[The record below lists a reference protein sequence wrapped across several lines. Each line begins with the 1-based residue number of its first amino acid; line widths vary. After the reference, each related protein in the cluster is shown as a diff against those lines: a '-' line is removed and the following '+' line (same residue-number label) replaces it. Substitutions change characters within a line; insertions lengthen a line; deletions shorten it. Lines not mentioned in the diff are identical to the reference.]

1 MSRTLYPIQEWWE
14 WECAKDE
21 FQNMGSVAGSKSF
34 VDENEA
40 VNRILQVV
48 CRDEIAMGIT
58 YKQAKETDAHKD
70 DRATKRRRKD
80 VPHANTKA

>member
-1 MSRTLYPIQEWWE
+1 
-14 WECAKDE
+14 
-21 FQNMGSVAGSKSF
+21 MGSVAGSKSL

-58 YKQAKETDAHKD
+58 YKQAQETDAH
-70 DRATKRRRKD
+70 RTK
-80 VPHANTKA
+80 TKKKKKGCFSCQYQGIAL